1 MCGIIIFVNRL
12 AEINFS
18 YWGFVNNG
26 FDSKLEYGAILTDE
40 NVGIGLDRFLGLDS
54 NAFGVVAS
62 FDYLCV
68 LGREILFC
76 VMCYDMSDVLRYE
89 CSVMCYI
96 YECSVT
102 I

>member
-68 LGREILFC
+68 LGREILDIDAINDKGKVSFGMY
-76 VMCYDMSDVLRYE
+76 VFACYKFIE
-89 CSVMCYI
+89 GA
-96 YECSVT
+96 
-102 I
+102 